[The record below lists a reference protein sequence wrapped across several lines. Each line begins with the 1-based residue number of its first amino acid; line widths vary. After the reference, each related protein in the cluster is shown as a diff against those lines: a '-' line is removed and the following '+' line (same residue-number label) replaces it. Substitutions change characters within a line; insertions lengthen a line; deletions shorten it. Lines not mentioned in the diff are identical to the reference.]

1 MGGQY
6 NRVFY
11 KTPHLSLRRMILRFD
26 DFTRPLLGHG
36 IDLFLSCVP
45 KLEQLTVHG
54 TMIG

>member
-36 IDLFLSCVP
+36 IDLYLSCVP